1 MKLNAIPTQDG
12 SKRNPFKIKK
22 LLAGKPMIGWLMQVV
37 ENLGVFDATH
47 FMDRSQNLHKACN
60 NAGQFHWKKKT
71 GWLYGFFYFWSRI
84 GSRNYNSISSIRY

>member
-22 LLAGKPMIGWLMQVV
+22 LLAGKPMNGWLMQVV
-37 ENLGVFDATH
+37 ENLGVLTQLILWIDLRICIKLATMQAS
-47 FMDRSQNLHKACN
+47 FIGKEN
-60 NAGQFHWKKKT
+60 
-71 GWLYGFFYFWSRI
+71 WLAVRFLFWSRI